1 MKAKKPVIV
10 PNKPKEQDTKKEG
23 FLSFPIIVS
32 ILYLF
37 VHFIPELESKDPIG
51 PQWLYVSVIDLVFLC
66 YCAIRF
72 NKYIA
77 ALKALCSNLY
87 FIIFIAFIAWASAS
101 IYYAINPTEAVV
113 CLARVITTFFAVFN
127 LVTVFYKQENSI
139 VQVFK
144 ILTVILFI
152 ESATVLISFYKQATD
167 LKLDELILNLYG
179 NNGNKNIM
187 AASIAIKIPFCLYF
201 LYTQKESLYKFFIAL
216 ALSISFTALF
226 ILNTRS
232 TFVSILTVSI
242 LYIIVLVVDY
252 VKQKDFKQLG
262 IQIAFLL
269 IPFFIGIGFSNFSIQ
284 YSKSN
289 FENEKQGYGSFTE
302 RLATIDVTNG
312 GSSGRIKLWMQAY
325 DYFNKH
331 AFVGCG
337 YGNWKLASIPYDKI
351 DLDTFTM
358 SYHTHNDF
366 IEIAAELGVVGVL
379 LYIAIFSTLFFFV
392 FKVLRSP
399 ITQKNKTVILFAFFA
414 LVCYLFDALLNF
426 PSERTIIQTLL
437 VIIVTFIITIYLSIQ
452 KTKDIVA
459 SKSVFAKF
467 LLFIALIIMVGGTY
481 VTYQTYRS
489 FVGQRIVF
497 SEFSTDPKIP
507 LDDVKDLFPSIPNL
521 SYAAF
526 PLKQALARYYI
537 RDKDYATALQ
547 LIDQSEK
554 DNPYLFYGDFLKTYI
569 YGIQG
574 KDDSSYFYAKKSFYE
589 RPRTMS
595 YYQNL
600 LVIATK
606 LKDTIEMGKAF
617 KTFRQYRNEPQVWAQ
632 YIQSM
637 YYLKGASDDHLKG
650 MTDSAVY
657 YFPKDTLVMK
667 TNKIIYNK

>member
-1 MKAKKPVIV
+1 MKSKKQVIV
-10 PNKPKEQDTKKEG
+10 PTKQNEPTAKTDG
-23 FLSFPIIVS
+23 FLSFNIVVS

-51 PQWLYVSVIDLVFLC
+51 PQWFYISALDLLFLA
-66 YCAIRF
+66 YFFLRF
-72 NKYIA
+72 KTYLE
-77 ALKALCSNLY
+77 ALKALFSNLF
-87 FIIFIAFIAWASAS
+87 FIVFITFIAWAAAS

-113 CLARVITTFFAVFN
+113 CLARAITTFFAVFN
-127 LVTVFYKQENSI
+127 LVGVFYKKENTI
-139 VQVFK
+139 VQAFK
-144 ILTVILFI
+144 ILTVVLFI
-152 ESATVLISFYKQATD
+152 ESATVIISFYKQVSD
-167 LKLDELILNLYG
+167 LKLDELILSLYG

-201 LYTQKESLYKFFIAL
+201 LYTQKRYLNNFFIAL
-216 ALSISFTALF
+216 ALSLPFTGLF

-232 TFVSILTVSI
+232 TYVSILTI
-242 LYIIVLVVDY
+242 TMLYLVLLVVDY
-252 VKQKDFKQLG
+252 FKQKNIKHLIF
-262 IQIAFLL
+262 QIAFLL
-269 IPFFIGIGFSNFSIQ
+269 IPFLIGIGFSNLSIR

-289 FENEKQGYGSFTE
+289 FENEKQGYGSFAE
-302 RLATIDVTNG
+302 RIATIDVTNG
-312 GSSGRIKLWMQAY
+312 GSSGRIKLWTQAY
-325 DYFNKH
+325 DYFSKH
-331 AFVGCG
+331 TFVGCG

-366 IEIAAELGVVGVL
+366 IEIASELGIVGVF
-379 LYIAIFSTLFFFV
+379 LYITIFFTLCFFV
-392 FKVLRSP
+392 LKILRSDTLKHYK
-399 ITQKNKTVILFAFFA
+399 IIALFSFFA

-437 VIIVTFIITIYLSIQ
+437 VIITTFIITIYLSI
-452 KTKDIVA
+452 KKAKDLDHNKSIVA
-459 SKSVFAKF
+459 K
-467 LLFIALIIMVGGTY
+467 LLLTIAFVMMAGSSY

-497 SEFSTDPKIP
+497 SEFSSDPKIP

-537 RDKDYATALQ
+537 RDKDYATAIQ

-606 LKDTIEMGKAF
+606 LKDTIEMEKAF
-617 KTFRQYRNEPQVWAQ
+617 KTFRQYRNEPQAWAQ

-637 YYLKGASDDHLKG
+637 YYLNGITDDRLKW